1 MNGNFVIGLG
11 QSVMLLVLE
20 LAGPLLLAGL
30 LVGLIISVFQA
41 TTQIQEQTLSF
52 IPKIV
57 VVGIILALTGPW
69 MLQQIMAFTV
79 NILGNLQNFIR

>member
-1 MNGNFVIGLG
+1 VDANFVVGLS
-11 QSVMLLVLE
+11 QKVLLLTLE

-30 LVGLIISVFQA
+30 VVGILVSVFQA

-57 VVGIILALTGPW
+57 AVIIVIVLAGPW
-69 MLQQIMAFTV
+69 MLSQITGFTSQ
-79 NILGNLQNFIR
+79 ILGHLDSYIR

>member
-69 MLQQIMAFTV
+69 MLQQIMEFTV